1 MGINFEY
8 LRSTT
13 CRISF
18 SKCNISALGTQN
30 KETISLVHDD
40 VIIKFK
46 PEARVKCFASGEKSL
61 ETTIESIHFKFQD
74 AATDNDLENP
84 KILKI
89 GVFPKKRFLG
99 QNMELF
105 ALLVDCEELA
115 VPHAESRSIASKY
128 QRIRTQNPD

>member
-1 MGINFEY
+1 MHFSQKLG
-8 LRSTT
+8 
-13 CRISF
+13 ISF
-18 SKCNISALGTQN
+18 SLSQ
-30 KETISLVHDD
+30 ETLRCRQQ
-40 VIIKFK
+40 K
-46 PEARVKCFASGEKSL
+46 SGDKSL

-89 GVFPKKRFLG
+89 GVLSKKRFLG

-115 VPHAESRSIASKY
+115 VSHAESRSIASKY
-128 QRIRTQNPD
+128 QRIRTQNSD

>member
-1 MGINFEY
+1 MHFSQKLG
-8 LRSTT
+8 
-13 CRISF
+13 ISF
-18 SKCNISALGTQN
+18 SLSQ
-30 KETISLVHDD
+30 ETLRCRQQ
-40 VIIKFK
+40 K
-46 PEARVKCFASGEKSL
+46 SGDKLL

-74 AATDNDLENP
+74 AATNNDLENP

-89 GVFPKKRFLG
+89 GVLSKKRFLG

>member
-1 MGINFEY
+1 MFCLRLEIVRNYDREY
-8 LRSTT
+8 TFQ
-13 CRISF
+13 IS
-18 SKCNISALGTQN
+18 G
-30 KETISLVHDD
+30 H
-40 VIIKFK
+40 
-46 PEARVKCFASGEKSL
+46 
-61 ETTIESIHFKFQD
+61 
-74 AATDNDLENP
+74 ATDNDLENQ

-89 GVFPKKRFLG
+89 GVLSKKRFLG

>member
-1 MGINFEY
+1 MEINFEY
-8 LRSTT
+8 LRNTT

-18 SKCNISALGTQN
+18 SKCNLLALGTQN
-30 KETISLVHDD
+30 KETASFGHDD

-46 PEARVKCFASGEKSL
+46 PEARVKCFASVEKSL

-84 KILKI
+84 KILVI
-89 GVFPKKRFLG
+89 GVLSKKRFLG

-115 VPHAESRSIASKY
+115 VPHAESRSIASK
-128 QRIRTQNPD
+128 

>member
-1 MGINFEY
+1 MHFSQKLG
-8 LRSTT
+8 
-13 CRISF
+13 ISF
-18 SKCNISALGTQN
+18 SLSQ
-30 KETISLVHDD
+30 ETLRCRQQ
-40 VIIKFK
+40 K
-46 PEARVKCFASGEKSL
+46 SGDKSL

-89 GVFPKKRFLG
+89 GVLPKKKRFLG

-115 VPHAESRSIASKY
+115 VPHAESRSIASK
-128 QRIRTQNPD
+128 

>member
-1 MGINFEY
+1 MQNTYI
-8 LRSTT
+8 
-13 CRISF
+13 
-18 SKCNISALGTQN
+18 ALLG
-30 KETISLVHDD
+30 HCD

-46 PEARVKCFASGEKSL
+46 PEVRVKCFASGKKSL
-61 ETTIESIHFKFQD
+61 ETTIESILFKFQN

-89 GVFPKKRFLG
+89 GVLPKKRFLG

-105 ALLVDCEELA
+105 ALWVDYEELA

-128 QRIRTQNPD
+128 QRIRTQNSD